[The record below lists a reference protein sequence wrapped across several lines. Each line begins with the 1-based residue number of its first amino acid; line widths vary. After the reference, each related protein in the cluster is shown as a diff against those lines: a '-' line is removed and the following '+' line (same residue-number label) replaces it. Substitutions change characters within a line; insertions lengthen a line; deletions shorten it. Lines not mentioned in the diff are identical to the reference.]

1 MSSTWISI
9 VLAVLAIA
17 LAAFCLYKIYTGTFS
32 QAQIEGIETI
42 KADASNAL
50 VRSAAN
56 KANIDL
62 INGQLG
68 VISETTDGFS
78 AVAADPIDPSFPL
91 PLS

>member
-78 AVAADPIDPSFPL
+78 ATASDPIEPSFPL